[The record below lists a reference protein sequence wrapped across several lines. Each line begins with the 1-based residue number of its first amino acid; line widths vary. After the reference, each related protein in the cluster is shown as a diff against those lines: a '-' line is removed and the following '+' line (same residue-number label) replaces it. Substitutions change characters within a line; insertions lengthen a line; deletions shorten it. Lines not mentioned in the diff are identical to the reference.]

1 MSTRNSDASQLTKEK
16 RNRNEAAFFNRTQLQ
31 INAAQNGVFVQGV
44 NPQSGVYDASKFG
57 EITPG
62 SMNTFYRANPATI
75 ISLSPTYLDISG
87 NEPRPAQSNY
97 NVPFYQPI
105 NDNSPR

>member
-57 EITPG
+57 EI
-62 SMNTFYRANPATI
+62 
-75 ISLSPTYLDISG
+75 SLSPTYLDISG